1 MTRTNDKIRAL
12 VLAALMVLSVSAGTV
27 AFTGTAVAANDVD
40 PDDPDTFPR
49 DGLNTV
55 EQDSL
60 PAVVYAGE
68 TVNIE
73 GVNFDAKRS
82 GTLGDEDSIT
92 LIGIAGDAEG
102 DIQSGVDPSDADFD
116 GFEPGLYSANGDQ
129 GDGEQAEIAVREPEI
144 ESVELN
150 TQANT
155 DGADVTDGRI
165 TTEDAVAF
173 LNVEYNFDEADKLSI
188 TVEDDDLEVTDQVV
202 ENNNTQ
208 AGDGFIT
215 ESGTDERLD
224 FSDVD
229 AGQYTITVEG
239 DDFGPSQTVT
249 VNVSD
254 EDVSVSL
261 DETEVTKGERV
272 VATIDGTPGTLAHIR
287 IDSGD
292 LDEDELEAELGEDSD
307 YFDDNPVDTDRV
319 AQEVF
324 SQTGDVEV
332 RGGSEGTDDSGENV
346 VFAVGDLG
354 DDGSVPIQIN
364 SQFIETGTITVEA
377 AEGDDFTAD
386 ADDSVDL
393 TVEERAITVDS
404 APSNVAIGEE
414 FTVNGTADE
423 ADEVR
428 AYARIDQSWV
438 PLLDENGN
446 LAADEN
452 VDDDGTFEI
461 DIDSGREI
469 NLPDNYRIGFVADPA
484 YPDNVNPDEEIGQD
498 TWGDFDTTESITVT
512 TQEGSLSAELSSS
525 TVASQTGDE
534 ITLSGSAIGQEQVD
548 VYAIGPRG
556 EIELRERINA
566 DEDNAFEEDYSF
578 FDRRGSYTFIV
589 VGEGRDGNFGEDV
602 SDEPLDPEGGLT
614 QEQAVEI
621 IREAYEDAGS
631 DNPIVELTL
640 LSENPSLTLDVEDGA
655 EVPQDDVTLS
665 GTSNREDGTVV
676 FIEVL
681 DENDDAVFSTE
692 AEVNGSTSSWSVEA
706 DMSDVETGDYT
717 LRAEDD
723 ETSATAQISVVEE
736 VSEET
741 ETPEPTDTPTPT
753 PEPTDTPTPE
763 PEETDTPTPEPTEET
778 TTTTPGFGAVV
789 AVLALLGAALL
800 ALRRD

>member
-1 MTRTNDKIRAL
+1 
-12 VLAALMVLSVSAGTV
+12 
-27 AFTGTAVAANDVD
+27 
-40 PDDPDTFPR
+40 
-49 DGLNTV
+49 
-55 EQDSL
+55 
-60 PAVVYAGE
+60 
-68 TVNIE
+68 
-73 GVNFDAKRS
+73 
-82 GTLGDEDSIT
+82 
-92 LIGIAGDAEG
+92 
-102 DIQSGVDPSDADFD
+102 
-116 GFEPGLYSANGDQ
+116 
-129 GDGEQAEIAVREPEI
+129 
-144 ESVELN
+144 
-150 TQANT
+150 
-155 DGADVTDGRI
+155 
-165 TTEDAVAF
+165 VAF
-173 LNVEYNFDEADKLSI
+173 LNVDYNFDEADKLSI
-188 TVEDDDLEVTDQVV
+188 TVEDDDLEVTDQIVD
-202 ENNNTQ
+202 
-208 AGDGFIT
+208 DGFIT
-215 ESGTDERLD
+215 ESDTDEELD

-254 EDVSVSL
+254 EDVAVSL

-272 VATIDGTPGTLAHIR
+272 VATIDGTPGTQAHIR

-307 YFDDNPVDTDRV
+307 FFDNNPVDTNRV

-324 SQTGDVEV
+324 SATGDVEV
-332 RGGSEGTDDSGENV
+332 RGGSENTDDSGENV

-364 SQFIETGTITVEA
+364 SQFIESGTITVEA
-377 AEGDDFTAD
+377 AEGTDFTAD

-393 TVEERAITVDS
+393 TVEERAISIDS

-438 PLLDENGN
+438 PLEDENGN
-446 LAADEN
+446 LAADTN

-461 DIDSGREI
+461 DIDSGSVI

-484 YPDNVNPDEEIGQD
+484 YPSNVDANDELSQE

-525 TVASQTGDE
+525 TVATQTGDE

-589 VGEGRDGNFGEDV
+589 VGEGRDGNFGSDV
-602 SDEPLDPEGGLT
+602 SDEPLDPEDGLT

-640 LSENPSLTLDVEDGA
+640 LSENPSLTLDIEDGA
-655 EVPQDDVTLS
+655 EVPQDEVTLS

-692 AEVNGSTSSWSVEA
+692 AEVNGSSSSWSVEA

-717 LRAEDD
+717 LRVEDD
-723 ETSATAQISVVEE
+723 ETSATTQISVVEE
-736 VSEET
+736 VSE
-741 ETPEPTDTPTPT
+741 
-753 PEPTDTPTPE
+753 DTPTPE
-763 PEETDTPTPEPTEET
+763 PDTETPTPEPDTETPTPEPDTETPTPEPDTETT